1 MKSVRI
7 ITSLKEKED
16 RQVCFQGSKNK
27 NNIAIIDDILGYRE
41 EGLKELL
48 SEKIRYIDE
57 EKARLL
63 RERRLQSGASVQPN
77 EPSSA
82 TSSIYSSP
90 SQAKFS
96 EKLENVM
103 DAADKKFENKKD
115 KVVSSLRDMGVEVTE
130 HKRRDNES
138 QYIDVHLD
146 NGSTIYVRVSD
157 HPARTRIDVSIE
169 KDWKAGTRFIY
180 EQVKQNDW
188 ATAENP
194 YWQGDAKLRF
204 SRKENTETEEN
215 KNGQDW
221 LLDKNGNR
229 VKDNRPVKP
238 IVEESTKAV
247 ILDTAEKI
255 PTRKDSILKYL
266 KDYLVGK
273 GLSINTP
280 FGKFNVL
287 FRYDGLKHD
296 VWSQRISQKKAQT
309 FTMLPEL
316 VQNARYFGED
326 SVKHDKN
333 NLKTENL
340 YHLISLVK
348 NGNKYD
354 IVRIVL
360 KGTKKGKYVY
370 NHSVYE
376 GSSTE
381 GAVLSRIKAIASQ
394 IHVELLNKDSQNIS
408 ESQADTAN
416 FNFSRSKRTDA
427 KIKEL
432 DAKHRDLYE
441 RYKAGDKK
449 AYEEAVK
456 LVIEEA
462 RRKSYKG
469 KGYHGTDKKFTVA
482 NPDMKKLV
490 EITNDNGEKTV
501 FSLPK
506 DFGEG
511 FYLSENKDYAG
522 EFGKVLNLLH
532 NMKDSELYGSKGF
545 IDKYRKAWKADI
557 KREFLE
563 KNPDKQE
570 QESDIY
576 PDWIEYLPPDEFVF
590 AMQDLLGDKYRS
602 TLLKHGIRGL
612 KYVYHDN
619 LNYVSFEGG
628 ATVKLQ
634 DPFTFD
640 DNGNLIPLSKRFD
653 SKNPDMRFSRIENQ
667 SVQEKRDY
675 QQKKAREEITS
686 KSGRIIQATTDAFA
700 PLAALER
707 VIYGKIRG
715 AEKSAWKMALMT
727 KNLDQVMFHL
737 LRVGAI
743 KYNKADGSFTTRE
756 GTKGLEE
763 ILNPIKGKAYK
774 NFEHYAKAKSAFER
788 WAFLRKKK
796 PFAKLSF
803 SDLFGFTIEDAKK
816 WIAEASDTSKKA
828 FDELQIFFQGQ
839 RDFMLETELITPE
852 QHAALSKFKNYVP
865 FFREGKDLEKET
877 EEAYERYSEIFPG
890 GKGFSGRSAGIEKF
904 IGSSR
909 KTKNLVENILNQARR
924 TMDSGYKNIAA
935 YRALNLM
942 RKIDMAKYVRSD
954 SVDARVKIA
963 ELRRALEAEGIDVG
977 NISDDD
983 LLRKVPVEAYL
994 DLVND
999 KNDNIVSVRVG
1010 GTLRFYKVETLR
1022 SKEPSNTSAE
1032 TSSLERASTISL
1044 SRKF

>member
-16 RQVCFQGSKNK
+16 RQVCFQGSIDK

-57 EKARLL
+57 ERARHLRDSRQLRVSSPDASVRRDEPSEKARLL
-63 RERRLQSGASVQPN
+63 RERRLQSGAAVQPNEPSKKARLLRNHANYTGDQTDAIVQPN
-77 EPSSA
+77 EPSST
-82 TSSIYSSP
+82 TSSIYSAP
-90 SQAKFS
+90 SQANYSK
-96 EKLENVM
+96 KLENVM

-115 KVVSSLRDMGVEVTE
+115 KVVSSLRDMGVKVTE

-146 NGSTIYVRVSD
+146 NGSTIYVRASD

-204 SRKENTETEEN
+204 SRKE
-215 KNGQDW
+215 
-221 LLDKNGNR
+221 
-229 VKDNRPVKP
+229 
-238 IVEESTKAV
+238 
-247 ILDTAEKI
+247 
-255 PTRKDSILKYL
+255 
-266 KDYLVGK
+266 
-273 GLSINTP
+273 
-280 FGKFNVL
+280 
-287 FRYDGLKHD
+287 
-296 VWSQRISQKKAQT
+296 
-309 FTMLPEL
+309 
-316 VQNARYFGED
+316 
-326 SVKHDKN
+326 
-333 NLKTENL
+333 KTENIIKEADRKIDEDL
-340 YHLISLVK
+340 NTERNAALKQSENDRNSFIKGHLADFSEGENSWIFNPKSYPFV
-348 NGNKYD
+348 D
-354 IVRIVL
+354 FDRSIVL
-360 KGTKKGKYVY
+360 NDDGDYDVY
-370 NHSVYE
+370 ADGDSPIDSFSSLDDAKRNIVADFYDSQVFDPANYE
-376 GSSTE
+376 TE
-381 GAVLSRIKAIASQ
+381 SDSQ
-394 IHVELLNKDSQNIS
+394 ISTNRRKFV
-408 ESQADTAN
+408 
-416 FNFSRSKRTDA
+416 
-427 KIKEL
+427 
-432 DAKHRDLYE
+432 
-441 RYKAGDKK
+441 
-449 AYEEAVK
+449 EAVERLGFK
-456 LVIEEA
+456 VKA
-462 RRKSYKG
+462 KQKA
-469 KGYHGTDKKFTVA
+469 FTTSSEYIWLEM
-482 NPDMKKLV
+482 P
-490 EITNDNGEKTV
+490 NGEEMKVRFADHQNTHDTDISVEKSWKEAVRYVVSVAENWSQEYKDTV
-501 FSLPK
+501 N
-506 DFGEG
+506 EG
-511 FYLSENKDYAG
+511 DAL
-522 EFGKVLNLLH
+522 
-532 NMKDSELYGSKGF
+532 
-545 IDKYRKAWKADI
+545 
-557 KREFLE
+557 
-563 KNPDKQE
+563 
-570 QESDIY
+570 
-576 PDWIEYLPPDEFVF
+576 
-590 AMQDLLGDKYRS
+590 
-602 TLLKHGIRGL
+602 
-612 KYVYHDN
+612 
-619 LNYVSFEGG
+619 
-628 ATVKLQ
+628 
-634 DPFTFD
+634 
-640 DNGNLIPLSKRFD
+640 
-653 SKNPDMRFSRIENQ
+653 RFSRPEKQ
-667 SVQEKRDY
+667 SAQGKREY

-763 ILNPIKGKAYK
+763 ILKPIKGKAYK

-796 PFAKLSF
+796 PFEKLSF
-803 SDLFGFTIEDAKK
+803 ADLFGFTIEDAKK
-816 WIAEASDTSKKA
+816 WIAEASDTSKQA
-828 FDELQIFFQGQ
+828 FADLQVFFQSQ

-909 KTKNLVENILNQARR
+909 KTKNLVENIMNQARR

-1044 SRKF
+1044 ARKF

>member
-1 MKSVRI
+1 MWNYVSFEGGNALKHRELITRDTEGRIIPPSERFDDKNRNWNFSRKENRPVDKPLTSEEIKNIKKFKVHIRKDESSYLDDISENEAYKQSGLNCDKIIVNKSVMNEAQRLGIDTDKIPYELLRPTAIISPNRHIKQTRI
-7 ITSLKEKED
+7 LTTLGGKQD
-16 RQVCFQGSKNK
+16 RIVCFQGTV
-27 NNIAIIDDILGYRE
+27 NNDNFVVLDDILGYRE
-41 EGLKELL
+41 EKL
-48 SEKIRYIDE
+48 DE
-57 EKARLL
+57 ILENALFINKEKARLL
-63 RERRLQSGASVQPN
+63 RERRLQSGASVQLN
-77 EPSSA
+77 EPSDSA
-82 TSSIYSSP
+82 FSIYSSP

-96 EKLENVM
+96 GKLENVM

-180 EQVKQNDW
+180 EQVKQNNW

-273 GLSINTP
+273 GLFINTP

-416 FNFSRSKRTDA
+416 FNFSR
-427 KIKEL
+427 
-432 DAKHRDLYE
+432 
-441 RYKAGDKK
+441 
-449 AYEEAVK
+449 
-456 LVIEEA
+456 
-462 RRKSYKG
+462 
-469 KGYHGTDKKFTVA
+469 
-482 NPDMKKLV
+482 P
-490 EITNDNGEKTV
+490 
-501 FSLPK
+501 
-506 DFGEG
+506 
-511 FYLSENKDYAG
+511 
-522 EFGKVLNLLH
+522 
-532 NMKDSELYGSKGF
+532 
-545 IDKYRKAWKADI
+545 
-557 KREFLE
+557 
-563 KNPDKQE
+563 
-570 QESDIY
+570 
-576 PDWIEYLPPDEFVF
+576 
-590 AMQDLLGDKYRS
+590 
-602 TLLKHGIRGL
+602 
-612 KYVYHDN
+612 
-619 LNYVSFEGG
+619 
-628 ATVKLQ
+628 
-634 DPFTFD
+634 
-640 DNGNLIPLSKRFD
+640 
-653 SKNPDMRFSRIENQ
+653 ENQ
-667 SVQEKRDY
+667 SAQEKRDY

-774 NFEHYAKAKSAFER
+774 NFENFAKAKSAFER
-788 WAFLRKKK
+788 WAHSQKKK
-796 PFAKLSF
+796 SF
-803 SDLFGFTIEDAKK
+803 SI
-816 WIAEASDTSKKA
+816 KKA
-828 FDELQIFFQGQ
+828 CF
-839 RDFMLETELITPE
+839 
-852 QHAALSKFKNYVP
+852 
-865 FFREGKDLEKET
+865 
-877 EEAYERYSEIFPG
+877 
-890 GKGFSGRSAGIEKF
+890 
-904 IGSSR
+904 
-909 KTKNLVENILNQARR
+909 
-924 TMDSGYKNIAA
+924 
-935 YRALNLM
+935 
-942 RKIDMAKYVRSD
+942 
-954 SVDARVKIA
+954 
-963 ELRRALEAEGIDVG
+963 
-977 NISDDD
+977 
-983 LLRKVPVEAYL
+983 
-994 DLVND
+994 
-999 KNDNIVSVRVG
+999 
-1010 GTLRFYKVETLR
+1010 
-1022 SKEPSNTSAE
+1022 
-1032 TSSLERASTISL
+1032 
-1044 SRKF
+1044 

>member
-57 EKARLL
+57 ERARHLRDSRQLRVSSPDASVRRDEPSEKARLL
-63 RERRLQSGASVQPN
+63 RERRLQSGAAVQPN

-82 TSSIYSSP
+82 ASSIYSSP
-90 SQAKFS
+90 SQANYSK
-96 EKLENVM
+96 KLENMM

-115 KVVSSLRDMGVEVTE
+115 KVVSSLRDMGVKVTE
-130 HKRRDNES
+130 HKRRDNAS

-204 SRKENTETEEN
+204 SRKEKTETEEN

-416 FNFSRSKRTDA
+416 FNFSR
-427 KIKEL
+427 
-432 DAKHRDLYE
+432 
-441 RYKAGDKK
+441 
-449 AYEEAVK
+449 
-456 LVIEEA
+456 
-462 RRKSYKG
+462 
-469 KGYHGTDKKFTVA
+469 
-482 NPDMKKLV
+482 P
-490 EITNDNGEKTV
+490 EK
-501 FSLPK
+501 
-506 DFGEG
+506 
-511 FYLSENKDYAG
+511 
-522 EFGKVLNLLH
+522 
-532 NMKDSELYGSKGF
+532 
-545 IDKYRKAWKADI
+545 
-557 KREFLE
+557 
-563 KNPDKQE
+563 
-570 QESDIY
+570 
-576 PDWIEYLPPDEFVF
+576 
-590 AMQDLLGDKYRS
+590 
-602 TLLKHGIRGL
+602 
-612 KYVYHDN
+612 
-619 LNYVSFEGG
+619 
-628 ATVKLQ
+628 
-634 DPFTFD
+634 
-640 DNGNLIPLSKRFD
+640 
-653 SKNPDMRFSRIENQ
+653 Q
-667 SVQEKRDY
+667 SAQEKREY

-774 NFEHYAKAKSAFER
+774 NFENFAKAKSAFER

-796 PFAKLSF
+796 PFEKLSF
-803 SDLFGFTIEDAKK
+803 ADLFGFTIEDAKK
-816 WIAEASDTSKKA
+816 WIAEASDTSKQA
-828 FDELQIFFQGQ
+828 FADLQVFFQSQ

-909 KTKNLVENILNQARR
+909 KTKNLVENIMNQARR

-1044 SRKF
+1044 ARKF